1 MKLNAAELG
10 RNIIAEV
17 LNDPAPGFYPGG
29 FKPPH
34 KGHFEVAK
42 DAASRSFI
50 TNLTILIGQGVR
62 DGITAEQ
69 SKAIWDIYLKADP
82 NQKIDVKIADS
93 PSPIK
98 DIFTYLG
105 SNVDNKAY
113 VIGGRAETQDQNY
126 FASLESKFG
135 DRVRAVA
142 IDEKF
147 VDGDGKRVSASDFR
161 RTISILTTQ
170 INTVK
175 NTPTGTP
182 EHTKAISDY
191 NNTYDYFKELFPE
204 AVIQKGYFDDILKV
218 LNLDLPKP
226 ESLVEKIVEYKNKT
240 TLNPNV
246 FDGDTVKPKV
256 REALLQIADAFWD
269 RLELGKKYD
278 DVTLTG
284 SSANYNWNPKSDI
297 DLHII
302 IDFNKFKDPKL
313 AKKLFDQAVANWNS
327 TYELKIKGN
336 PISPYV
342 QDKNERHRST
352 GVYSLLN
359 NDWVKKPTY
368 EKIEIS
374 DTDINRK
381 ADPFKKQIDQL
392 SKVKDPESGL
402 KKIEVLKEKL
412 KNFREIGLDRDGE
425 YSIENLAFKELRNSG
440 YLEKLSNTKQYLV
453 SKKLSKDLNEN
464 KERVIDTFTKFAS
477 GFLELNNTPEI
488 EFIDNN
494 LVNDD
499 QPSFG
504 GYMPSSHKITVDGS
518 NRNIVDVLRTLAH
531 ELVHA
536 KQNEF
541 EPLPNG
547 AGETGSPFENEA
559 NAVAGILMRLFA
571 KQNPTI
577 FNT

>member
-1 MKLNAAELG
+1 MNLNAAELG

-34 KGHFEVAK
+34 KGHFEVAN
-42 DAASRSFI
+42 DAASRGFI
-50 TNLTILIGQGVR
+50 TNLTILIGRGVR

-69 SKAIWDIYLKADP
+69 SKAIWDIYLKASP
-82 NQKIDVKIADS
+82 NQKIDVKISDKN
-93 PSPIK
+93 SPIA
-98 DIFTYLG
+98 DIFDYLG
-105 SNVDNKAY
+105 ANVDHKAY

-135 DRVRAVA
+135 DRVRAIA

-147 VDGDGKRVSASDFR
+147 VDDEGKRVSASSFR
-161 RTISILTTQ
+161 TTISILKTQ
-170 INTVK
+170 INTIN
-175 NTPTGTP
+175 NTSTGTP

-191 NNTYDYFKELFPE
+191 NNTYDYFKDLFPE
-204 AVIQKGYFDDILKV
+204 AVIQKGYFDDVLKV
-218 LNLDLPKP
+218 LNLELPKP
-226 ESLVEKIVEYKNKT
+226 ETLVEEIVEYKNKT
-240 TLNPNV
+240 TLNPNI
-246 FDGDTVKPKV
+246 FDGETIKPKV
-256 REALLQIADAFWD
+256 REALLLIANAFWD
-269 RLELGKKYD
+269 KLELDKKYD
-278 DVTLTG
+278 DITLTG
-284 SSANYNWNPKSDI
+284 SSANYNWTPKSDI

-313 AKKLFDQAVANWNS
+313 ARKLFDQAEANWNS
-327 TYELKIKGN
+327 TYDLKIKGN

-342 QDKNERHRST
+342 QDKNQRHRST

-374 DTDINRK
+374 DVDIDKK
-381 ADPFKKQIDQL
+381 ANPFKKQIDQL
-392 SKVKDPESGL
+392 SKIKDPESGL
-402 KKIEVLKEKL
+402 KKIETLKEKL

-464 KERVIDTFTKFAS
+464 KEKIIDTFTKFAS

-488 EFIDNN
+488 KFIDNS
-494 LVNDD
+494 LVNDN

-504 GYMPSSHKITVDGS
+504 GYMPGSHKITVDGS

-536 KQNEF
+536 KQNEV

-577 FNT
+577 FNI